1 MTDSDGEKKI
11 SVYLKR
17 QSGKQ
22 MAKKLGVSKINEF
35 ASTEEASYFK
45 ETSKK
50 TTLMVARPMN
60 CTSAIQER
68 ASASIRQ
75 WLAR

>member
-1 MTDSDGEKKI
+1 MLAADVTDSDGEKKI

-17 QSGKQ
+17 QPGKQ

-50 TTLMVARPMN
+50 TTSVSYTHLTLPTICSV
-60 CTSAIQER
+60 
-68 ASASIRQ
+68 
-75 WLAR
+75 